1 VAAIESFGK
10 KLEAA
15 TNGRLSVRMYPSM
28 QLGGEKETIEQ
39 TQIGAVQWLAVNAGA
54 LGSIVDDIHALPVP
68 QHRACRKDDGRAA
81 RTGMSIEYV

>member
-1 VAAIESFGK
+1 MK

-15 TNGRLSVRMYPSM
+15 TNGRLSVRVSRCSLAAKKPSSR
-28 QLGGEKETIEQ
+28 
-39 TQIGAVQWLAVNAGA
+39 QIGAVQWLAVNAAA